1 MKKRWREKEKNDLVE
16 LGTRQWFF
24 QRGNVNA
31 KIVHIIYQRLGF
43 SSDPFPIFFWPFSN
57 IFLTLFHYFPDPFP
71 LFFWPFSNI
80 FCWPFSI
87 IFLTLFQYIFLTLFQ
102 YFSDPFPIF
111 SRPFSNICQHFPPV
125 FTCGLWS
132 HGCKFT
138 LEGRLS
144 FQCCA
149 GYLIVA
155 ILFSDGIGSCS
166 EQFDIWKDKL
176 EVNWTDTKTIWISS

>member
-31 KIVHIIYQRLGF
+31 KIVHIIPTPRF
-43 SSDPFPIFFWPFSN
+43 FFWPFSN
-57 IFLTLFHYFPDPFP
+57 IFLTLFQYFSDPFP
-71 LFFWPFSNI
+71 LFSR
-80 FCWPFSI
+80 PFSI
-87 IFLTLFQYIFLTLFQ
+87 IFLTLFQYIFLTLFHYFADPFPI
-102 YFSDPFPIF
+102 YFSDPLPIF
-111 SRPFSNICQHFPPV
+111 FWPFSNICQHFPPV